1 MNHSTEMKMYVPTV
15 LHKKIL
21 SHTVFLLN
29 KEKAEIG
36 LGSGILIEHK
46 EIPYVI
52 TAFHN
57 LKSARKE
64 NIFIHL
70 GIDDFKYSLKKEEIF
85 KFPELDL
92 ALIRLDKFEVDI
104 FRGIHT
110 TTFKIEKRNI
120 VDIPKQKLKCAISG
134 FPSAMVKLEYNKI
147 NAETYFITTNPLV
160 QDEWPQSI
168 LDEGKTTE
176 YHILLRYGSK
186 SNSEFV
192 DQNKN
197 VISELIQPEGL
208 SGGAIWVY
216 DPATEDD
223 ENPKFGLLGIQTGI
237 YRKYDLL
244 IGSLIDPILKK
255 LFG

>member
-1 MNHSTEMKMYVPTV
+1 MYEPTV

-21 SHTVFLLN
+21 SHTIFVMN

-57 LKSARKE
+57 LKSARNK

-110 TTFKIEKRNI
+110 IPFKIEKRNI

-134 FPSAMVKLEYNKI
+134 FPGVMAKLEENKI
-147 NAETYFITTNPLV
+147 KAETYLITTNPLV

-168 LDEGKTTE
+168 LEEGKTTE
-176 YHILLRYGSK
+176 FYILLRYGPK

-197 VISELIQPEGL
+197 VMNELIQPEGL
-208 SGGAIWVY
+208 SGGAIWVF
-216 DPATEDD
+216 DPTTENDD
-223 ENPKFGLLGIQTGI
+223 NPKYGLIGIQTGI
-237 YRKYDLL
+237 YRSYDLL
-244 IGSLIDPILKK
+244 VGSLIDPILKK
-255 LFG
+255 VLG